1 VSGLAGDGAGSRKSR
16 NTLLTGAG
24 DEQFL
29 APDGLC
35 GCGDGDGAG
44 MSRSRNAES
53 ARTGS
58 GGRRSEDGSNAAA
71 RPESCRAG
79 GRVAVLG
86 LFLTGKTE
94 GWMEASSAA
103 ASLYAWFG
111 RFRGARARF
120 SDTDVADDDAF
131 DASDSVDDGD
141 ECTGRSGD
149 ECATGDVAAFTM
161 SRSSRRP
168 VGMQEDDIATPQQQQ
183 QLLLKT
189 ITSPSPS
196 GKVK

>member
-1 VSGLAGDGAGSRKSR
+1 
-16 NTLLTGAG
+16 
-24 DEQFL
+24 
-29 APDGLC
+29 
-35 GCGDGDGAG
+35 

-58 GGRRSEDGSNAAA
+58 GGRRSEEASNAAA
-71 RPESCRAG
+71 SPESCRDG
-79 GRVAVLG
+79 GRGGPVLG

-94 GWMEASSAA
+94 GWMDASSAA

-120 SDTDVADDDAF
+120 SDTDVADDEAL

-141 ECTGRSGD
+141 ECTGHRGD
-149 ECATGDVAAFTM
+149 ECAPGDAAAFTM

-168 VGMQEDDIATPQQQQ
+168 VGMQEDDIAPPQQQQ
-183 QLLLKT
+183 LPFKR
-189 ITSPSPS
+189 SPSS
-196 GKVK
+196 SSQLQLFFD